1 MENEWLQRHLNLSI
15 CGILSPRRPPL
26 SFSFLISAPISN
38 LANSLPPIFAWFYL
52 NKLHLAS
59 PSWLFQSRLKP
70 ASAIQPALRAL
81 SCRVGTHP
89 PEPLS
94 PHLDDPAPRWT
105 ISTPPPPP
113 SNLFNSSYSHHASHH
128 THNPMVGRSP
138 SIRALFLFLVF
149 KMLLLY
155 RNILRSGQILWI
167 RGLTRLQTQVGGA
180 REEIFCALQNVFQF
194 SVKVEQHFT
203 LDNFVCQ
210 LCWMTRI
217 LQTIFCI
224 KQCLDW

>member
-70 ASAIQPALRAL
+70 ASAIQPALRAF

-105 ISTPPPPP
+105 ISTPPPP

-138 SIRALFLFLVF
+138 SIRALFFVSRFQNASALQKYSQVWPDPLDPGTDTTPNSGRRSQRGNLLCTPECISIFCKSWATFYFGQFRLPTLLDDANF
-149 KMLLLY
+149 TNNLLY
-155 RNILRSGQILWI
+155 
-167 RGLTRLQTQVGGA
+167 
-180 REEIFCALQNVFQF
+180 
-194 SVKVEQHFT
+194 
-203 LDNFVCQ
+203 
-210 LCWMTRI
+210 
-217 LQTIFCI
+217 
-224 KQCLDW
+224 

>member
-1 MENEWLQRHLNLSI
+1 M
-15 CGILSPRRPPL
+15 
-26 SFSFLISAPISN
+26 
-38 LANSLPPIFAWFYL
+38 
-52 NKLHLAS
+52 
-59 PSWLFQSRLKP
+59 
-70 ASAIQPALRAL
+70 
-81 SCRVGTHP
+81 GTHP

-94 PHLDDPAPRWT
+94 PHLDDPAPRFPLFPRVLALLICLIPAIPT
-105 ISTPPPPP
+105 TPVIIPTTQWLAGLLQ
-113 SNLFNSSYSHHASHH
+113 SVLSF
-128 THNPMVGRSP
+128 
-138 SIRALFLFLVF
+138 IFLFLVF

-224 KQCLDW
+224 KQCLE

>member
-70 ASAIQPALRAL
+70 ASAIQPALRLFLA
-81 SCRVGTHP
+81 GW
-89 PEPLS
+89 EPIRPSHS
-94 PHLDDPAPRWT
+94 PL
-105 ISTPPPPP
+105 ISTIQRQGE
-113 SNLFNSSYSHHASHH
+113 LFPLLLLLLLICLIPAIPTTPVIIPTTQWLAGLLQS
-128 THNPMVGRSP
+128 V
-138 SIRALFLFLVF
+138 LFFLFLVF

-224 KQCLDW
+224 KQCLE